1 MAGITFL
8 RHVFILFLTTAVS
21 CDYFPNNTPIVENV
35 DTVTMIKPAES
46 KEEFMEVEKDSI
58 IHTNDPLNIYR
69 DSAKTISPDQL
80 LNYAKSLIG
89 TTYKYASIDPANG
102 LDCSGFITH
111 VFNHFFIAVPRSSVD
126 FTNYGIPVNPAD
138 AQPGD
143 LILFTGTDSTI
154 EVVGH
159 MGIVTEQTD
168 GVIIFIHSTSG
179 KAYGVTISAL
189 TPHYKKRFVKVIR
202 VPLVSNMK
210 DN

>member
-1 MAGITFL
+1 VAGITFL
-8 RHVFILFLTTAVS
+8 RNAYILFLTTAVS
-21 CDYFPNNTPIVENV
+21 CDYFPNDTPIEENV

-58 IHTNDPLNIYR
+58 IHTNDPLNIYTG
-69 DSAKTISPDQL
+69 SAKTIFPEQL
-80 LNYAKSLIG
+80 LGYAKTLIG
-89 TTYKYASIDPANG
+89 TPYKYASINPADG

-111 VFNHFFIAVPRSSVD
+111 VFNHFFIQVPRSSVD
-126 FTNYGIPVNPAD
+126 FTSYGITINNAD

-143 LILFTGTDSTI
+143 LVLFTGTDSTI

-159 MGIVTEQTD
+159 MGIVTEQIN
-168 GVIIFIHSTSG
+168 GVVNFIHSTSG

-189 TPHYKKRFVKVIR
+189 TAHYKKRFVKIIR
-202 VPLVSNMK
+202 IPLVSNMK